1 MRDIEVQQR
10 HSRALWEGQNRNQTT
25 SRSLQGH
32 LKVELD
38 KFDIHLNVLI
48 FVPFAL
54 LERDTR
60 YFKGMKCSQ

>member
-1 MRDIEVQQR
+1 M
-10 HSRALWEGQNRNQTT
+10 NQTT

-32 LKVELD
+32 INVKWD
-38 KFDIHLNVLI
+38 KFDTHLNVLI